1 MIPMIRP
8 SACRR
13 TSVFVVAVILA
24 ALFVLP
30 ASAKSQTVRGRLF
43 ETGTTTPI
51 ASATVYLL
59 DDDSN
64 QVDVAETDEDGAFT
78 LEASEPGAYYV
89 QAEMTDYR
97 TKTDGVLELGEGG
110 EISIRFFLMPQPI
123 AVPDSLLAIGEMED
137 PIAAARTRFL
147 AGQGFFKRLSEGFG
161 EFVTPEEIEERQ
173 PTTAQDLFQRV
184 RSVRV
189 REYGLT
195 QAIRLP
201 KPRGEGEG
209 RRIFGE
215 VLMMSGQR
223 NPTVFI
229 DGRRV
234 WPPAEAITS
243 GCRASG
249 SLRPPR
255 DPNNPSET
263 ETSNAWPFPVEDFLD
278 PTAIQAIEVYDGG
291 SEVPAQYNVPGASCG
306 VILIWTG

>member
-161 EFVTPEEIEERQ
+161 EFVTPEQIEERQ

-189 REYGLT
+189 REYGVSQTLK
-195 QAIRLP
+195 LP
-201 KPRGEGEG
+201 NERPV
-209 RRIFGE
+209 FGE

-243 GCRASG
+243 GCRATASVRPEMSASG
-249 SLRPPR
+249 TRT
-255 DPNNPSET
+255 DVGGG
-263 ETSNAWPFPVEDFLD
+263 NAWPFPVEDFLD
-278 PTAIQAIEVYDGG
+278 PTAIQAIEVYDGPA
-291 SEVPAQYNVPGASCG
+291 EVPAQYNVQGASCG